1 MMKPCRHLSPLKP
14 SEFQPMRLEQLF
26 VVTRDPPSGTTKE
39 IERHRTTFAPR
50 QPTWHVTTFAE
61 LLNAA
66 HCHWSCGGRLENKKL
81 QEMAVIGF
89 HIKNKRIW
97 ESEIPLFSFF
107 LTPPSSNQPFCFK
120 NSESAPAAAHCLR
133 LPAKHQRWINRNDP
147 NPNQMF
153 LKFCISKPTA

>member
-89 HIKNKRIW
+89 HIKKKTKG
-97 ESEIPLFSFF
+97 SENLRYLFF
-107 LTPPSSNQPFCFK
+107 LFFWLLHLRISRFVSRTLNQL
-120 NSESAPAAAHCLR
+120 LR
-133 LPAKHQRWINRNDP
+133 LLTVWGCLQNINDESTEMIQIQIKR
-147 NPNQMF
+147 F
-153 LKFCISKPTA
+153 